1 MEQGCGLGM
10 KRYFANPEL
19 KISSGILLGL
29 MCFFVLMQ
37 IIVLKV
43 NSNNLKEDYIN
54 SIGAVTARIVEKRP
68 ELEKEIMPLIT
79 KPISGEDA
87 LKAKAVLG
95 EYGISKEL
103 ENGLF
108 PYINKTATRSTH
120 YFILI
125 NFFMAAL
132 FFILNYFQFSFF
144 YKRIRKLT
152 LGAKRVVEGDYSIS
166 INENKE
172 GDFSKLA
179 VSFNSMKEVIR
190 NNISQLRSE
199 KQFLAD
205 ILSDISHQLK
215 TPLSSMIVY
224 NDIMLTKELSK
235 EQSRTFLLNN
245 QNQLNRMQWLIQ
257 SILKLAKLDAKAI
270 ELHKEN
276 QSLNETLQE
285 AVDALQSRA
294 LESRVKV
301 IIKEKEYINFNHD
314 RHWLEEA
321 FINIIKNGIEHTQA
335 NGEVVIELEENP
347 IYKRV
352 IIEDNGEGIREEDL
366 PHIFKRFY
374 KARTSRKSE
383 SVGIGL
389 ALAKSIVEAHNGVIE
404 VQSKPYEGTKFIATF
419 LKY

>member
-1 MEQGCGLGM
+1 MEQGCELGM

-29 MCFFVLMQ
+29 MCFFVLLQ
-37 IIVLKV
+37 VIVLKV

-68 ELEKEIMPLIT
+68 ELEKEIIPLIT
-79 KPISGEDA
+79 KPISGEEA
-87 LKAKAVLG
+87 LKAKAVLSQ
-95 EYGISKEL
+95 YGVSKEL
-103 ENGLF
+103 ESGLF
-108 PYINKTATRSTH
+108 PYVNKTAARSAH
-120 YFILI
+120 YFFLI
-125 NFFMAAL
+125 NLFMAAL
-132 FFILNYFQFSFF
+132 FFTLNYFQFSFF

-152 LGAKRVVEGDYSIS
+152 LGAKRVVEGDYAIS

-190 NNISQLRSE
+190 NNISQLKSE

-224 NDIMLTKELSK
+224 NDIMLTKELSR

-270 ELHKEN
+270 EFHKEN

-285 AVDALQSRA
+285 AVDALESRA
-294 LESRVKV
+294 LNGNVKV
-301 IIKEKEYINFNHD
+301 IIKEKEDINLNHD
-314 RHWLEEA
+314 RLWLEEA

-335 NGEVVIELEENP
+335 SGEIMIELAENP
-347 IYKRV
+347 IYRRV
-352 IIEDNGEGIREEDL
+352 IIEDNGEGIIEEDL

-374 KARTSRKSE
+374 KAKTSRKSE

-404 VQSKPYEGTKFIATF
+404 VQSKPYEGAKFIVTF

>member
-1 MEQGCGLGM
+1 MEQGCELGM
-10 KRYFANPEL
+10 KKYYANPEL

-37 IIVLKV
+37 MIVLKA
-43 NSNNLKEDYIN
+43 NSNSLKDDYIR
-54 SIGAVTARIVEKRP
+54 SVGAVAARIVEKRP
-68 ELEKEIMPLIT
+68 ELEKEIISLIT
-79 KPISGEDA
+79 KPISEEEV
-87 LKAKAVLG
+87 LRAKAVLSQ
-95 EYGISKEL
+95 YGISNEL
-103 ENGLF
+103 ENELF
-108 PYINKTATRSTH
+108 PYVNKTAASSTR
-120 YFILI
+120 YFVVIDMLMI
-125 NFFMAAL
+125 TL
-132 FFILNYFQFSFF
+132 FFAFNYFQFSFF
-144 YKRIRKLT
+144 YERIRKLT
-152 LGAKRVVEGDYSIS
+152 LGAKRVVEGDYAIS
-166 INENKE
+166 MNENKE

-199 KQFLAD
+199 KQFLVD

-294 LESRVKV
+294 LENKVKV
-301 IIKEKEYINFNHD
+301 IVKEKEEIIFNHD
-314 RHWLEEA
+314 RLWIEEA
-321 FINIIKNGIEHTQA
+321 LINIIKNGIEHTRES
-335 NGEVVIELEENP
+335 GEVKIELTENP
-347 IYKRV
+347 IYRRV
-352 IIEDNGEGIREEDL
+352 IIQDNGEGIREEDL

-374 KARTSRKSE
+374 KARTSSKSE

-389 ALAKSIVEAHNGVIE
+389 ALAKSIVEAHNGIIE
-404 VQSKPYEGTKFIATF
+404 VQSKIGEGAKFIVTF